1 MTLEELSFED
11 AFERL
16 QATILRLE
24 EGGLTLDESIA
35 QFELGTKLAALCSD
49 MLDRAEL
56 RVSRLMGGQTEE
68 ILTAVV
74 SDEMSGG
81 DRG

>member
-35 QFELGTKLAALCSD
+35 QFELGMKLATLCTD

-56 RVSRLMGGQTEE
+56 RVNRLMAGQTEE
-68 ILTAVV
+68 PLSLVM
-74 SDEMSGG
+74 SDE
-81 DRG
+81 

>member
-1 MTLEELSFED
+1 MTLEELSFEE

-16 QATILRLE
+16 QATIQKLE

-35 QFELGTKLAALCSD
+35 QFELGTRLATLCTS

-56 RVSRLMGGQTEE
+56 KVTRLMAGHAEE
-68 ILTAVV
+68 PLAVV
-74 SDEMSGG
+74 ISDES
-81 DRG
+81 

>member
-1 MTLEELSFED
+1 MGNMTLEELSFEE

-16 QATILRLE
+16 QDTIQRLE

-35 QFELGTKLAALCSD
+35 QFELGTRLAALCTD

-56 RVSRLMGGQTEE
+56 KVSRLMAGQTEE
-68 ILTAVV
+68 QLTVV
-74 SDEMSGG
+74 MSDE
-81 DRG
+81 

>member
-1 MTLEELSFED
+1 MGNMTLEELSFEE

-16 QATILRLE
+16 QATIQRLE

-35 QFELGTKLAALCSD
+35 QFELGTRLAALCTD

-56 RVSRLMGGQTEE
+56 RVSRLMAGQTEE
-68 ILTAVV
+68 PLAVV
-74 SDEMSGG
+74 MTEE
-81 DRG
+81 

>member
-1 MTLEELSFED
+1 MTLEELSFEE

-16 QATILRLE
+16 QSTILRLE

-68 ILTAVV
+68 PLAVAM
-74 SDEMSGG
+74 SDE
-81 DRG
+81 

>member
-1 MTLEELSFED
+1 MTLEELSFEE

-16 QATILRLE
+16 QSTILRLE

-68 ILTAVV
+68 PLAVV
-74 SDEMSGG
+74 MSDE
-81 DRG
+81 

>member
-16 QATILRLE
+16 QATIQRLE

-35 QFELGTKLAALCSD
+35 QFELGMKLATLCTD

-56 RVSRLMGGQTEE
+56 KVNRLMAGQTEE
-68 ILTAVV
+68 PLTLVM
-74 SDEMSGG
+74 SDE
-81 DRG
+81 